1 MSLKKLVPAGLL
13 LFIVLLAGQ
22 QARAAESLCDTSY
35 QDCRQILQNL
45 IKTETVRI
53 DVSFWFMVDS
63 TYVPLLQAKMQ
74 AGVPVRILMD
84 SRANAPHA
92 GNAQVLAALQSAGL
106 PMRECKASGI
116 LHRKFMLFAGQNTVE
131 FSGANYGSEFKPYT
145 PHVNYI
151 DEAIYFTDDPT
162 VVNSFKTKFDDSW
175 TDTLAFRDYANITS
189 TPARAYPTY
198 PIDPELNFLP
208 TSNSSQSYGNRLMA
222 LMNKETTKLD
232 VNMFRIT
239 NAPVTDTTINAF
251 KRGVAV
257 RLITDKSEY
266 RDASRVWDAYNVDRM
281 FMAGIP
287 IKIPIHQGINHEKV
301 VLLYGQALS
310 VFGSSNWTSPSFNSQ
325 QEHNYFTAK
334 PWFHQWFQSQFQYK
348 WDSDYSTNSLI
359 PPEYAAFIPKG
370 PGSPT
375 LKTPASGALSQPL
388 SVTLTWDG
396 GPWGIKYDIYFGTS
410 SNPPLLASDVIVGNP
425 DPGVIEKYTVNGL
438 TAGTKYYW
446 KIVGKTMANLT
457 AASSTWN
464 FTTGGTAPTAGSAVV
479 QQITPASGSSNGG
492 AAVTITGTGFTSGMT
507 VNFGFV
513 PAAKVVV
520 VNANTI
526 TCVTPAH
533 GAGATD
539 VVVMDTAG
547 HPSVLSQGFGF
558 VAPVVPTAPRINL
571 VSPEYGTANGG
582 AIVTITGIN
591 FKAGLQVTFG
601 GIPATVNSVSSVA
614 IVVTTPTN
622 GAGPVNVVATNPD
635 QQSSTVS
642 AGYTFQ

>member
-1 MSLKKLVPAGLL
+1 MSWQKLVSAGLL
-13 LFIVLLAGQ
+13 LSLVLLAGPQ
-22 QARAAESLCDTSY
+22 VRGAESLCDSAY
-35 QDCRQILQNL
+35 QDCRQILQSL
-45 IKTETVRI
+45 IKGETVRI

-63 TYVPLLQAKMQ
+63 SYVPLLQAKLQ

-92 GNAQVLAALQSAGL
+92 GNAQVLALLQQAGL
-106 PMRECKASGI
+106 PMRECKTSGI
-116 LHRKFMLFAGQNTVE
+116 LHRKFMLFAGQNVLE
-131 FSGANYGSEFKPYT
+131 FSGANYGSEFKPYK
-145 PHVNYI
+145 PYVNYI
-151 DEAIYFTDDPT
+151 DEAIYFTDDPN

-175 TDTLAFRDYANITS
+175 TDTAGFRDYANITA
-189 TPARAYPTY
+189 PLARAYPTY

-222 LMNKETTKLD
+222 LMNKENAKMD

-239 NAPVTDTTINAF
+239 NAAITDTTINAF
-251 KRGVAV
+251 KRGVGV
-257 RLITDKSEY
+257 RFITDKSEY

-281 FMAGIP
+281 FLAGIP

-301 VLLYGQALS
+301 VLLYGQALT

-334 PWFHQWFQSQFQYK
+334 PWFHQWFQNQFQYK

-370 PGSPT
+370 PGSPA
-375 LKTPASGALSQPL
+375 LKAPASGALAQPL

-410 SNPPLLASDVIVGNP
+410 SNPPLLVSDVVVGGP
-425 DPGVIEKYTVNGL
+425 DPGVLEKYTVTGL
-438 TAGTKYYW
+438 AAGTKYYW
-446 KIVGKTMANLT
+446 KVVGKTMVNLT
-457 AASSTWN
+457 AASPTWS
-464 FTTGGTAPTAGSAVV
+464 FTTGGTAAAGGSAVV
-479 QQITPASGSSNGG
+479 QQISPPTGASTGG
-492 AAVTITGTGFTSGMT
+492 TAVTISGAGFTPGMT
-507 VNFGFV
+507 VNFGFA
-513 PAAKVVV
+513 PATKVVV
-520 VNANTI
+520 VNSNTI

-533 GAGATD
+533 AAGATD
-539 VVVMDTAG
+539 VVVMDAAG
-547 HPSVLSQGFGF
+547 SRPVLSKGFGF
-558 VAPVVPTAPRINL
+558 LAPVVSTAPRINL

-582 AIVTITGIN
+582 AMVTITGIN
-591 FKAGLQVTFG
+591 FKSGLQVTFG

-622 GAGPVNVVATNPD
+622 GAGPVNVVVTNPD
-635 QQSSTVS
+635 QQSSAVTG
-642 AGYTFQ
+642 GYTFQ